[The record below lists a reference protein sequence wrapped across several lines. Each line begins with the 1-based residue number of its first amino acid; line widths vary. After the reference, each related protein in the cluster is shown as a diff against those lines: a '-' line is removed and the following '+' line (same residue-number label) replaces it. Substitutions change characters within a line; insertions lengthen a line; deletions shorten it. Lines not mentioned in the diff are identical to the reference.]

1 MHSKH
6 SIRTGSKKGTS
17 ERLCKIRNT
26 HTHNKNMLKGQK
38 KSEDEKVVGESN
50 SPKVVAVLHDSSEQS
65 YEDGS
70 TCSDS
75 GGSESDCKD

>member
-1 MHSKH
+1 
-6 SIRTGSKKGTS
+6 
-17 ERLCKIRNT
+17 
-26 HTHNKNMLKGQK
+26 MLKGQK